1 MWVFSRYGMVSV
13 SAFKGKFN
21 VRARDRKHLEA
32 LMERFTQMDAK
43 ILVTPKRDY
52 YFRIEVARDVWVKVV
67 AEMAAE
73 QTWGNF
79 KNEVAVTRPQDEDYL
94 DALHEVWE
102 VMWNLQAKKER
113 ASATRRA
120 ESA

>member
-1 MWVFSRYGMVSV
+1 MWYFSIHGFFSV
-13 SAFKGKFN
+13 SAFKCKLN
-21 VRARDRKHLEA
+21 VRSRDRKHLEA
-32 LMERFTQMDAK
+32 LIERFPQLATK

-52 YFRIEVARDVWVKVV
+52 HFRIEVAREVWVKVV

-73 QTWGNF
+73 QDWSNF

-94 DALHEVWE
+94 DALHEIWE

-113 ASATRRA
+113 ESATRRTR
-120 ESA
+120 SA